1 MPFPFRWIGVIV
13 LQFFSGL
20 AFSQL
25 TITSPVPRMVF
36 QRNLANEASVSI
48 TGIASSSA
56 TTIEARFVPMA
67 VGQGNVTDWTPLKF
81 LPQSTAFHGQ
91 VTVSAGWYRL
101 DVRSRSGRTI
111 TAQTQVNRVG
121 VGEVFIIA
129 GQSNAEGGFQ
139 RPPSSVDDRVMCVDF
154 RQDSLSEQ
162 LIPLQFSHI
171 SYGTSIG
178 PSQPPHIYS
187 ILGDKL
193 AQRLNVPIL
202 FLGAALGGTSSADWQ
217 QSAAGNMGTG
227 RNSAVYRR
235 MGAVLLHYV
244 TRTGARAV
252 LWHQG
257 ESDLHSSTQT
267 YFDNI
272 KYVIEKSRQQ
282 LGGKPLAWSVSRA
295 SYIFGQTSPSVIAAQ
310 NQLISNVFNVFAG
323 PATDGITGPDNRFDD
338 LHFGGNGLYRF
349 ASAWDESL
357 TASFFQNALPV
368 MPTDSASLI
377 TSGYTIPLTRR
388 PGETIAVA
396 SVRSD
401 AHESDNQYVAQI
413 IRASDGMLM
422 QESSPTTDNPI
433 SMVLPFVL
441 ANGQYRLRTRSTH
454 PVVLGTLGEPFN
466 VQQDAT
472 PRPQPPIQRLP
483 VSGGTADTTIRRF
496 GYRYETGSH
505 SFYGLIQA
513 TSPVEVRLQ
522 SLDGSGFNDSDWHLA
537 PPSSQAPD
545 YDQFADF
552 NYIRNYP
559 PIAGGVGGVIPGRYR
574 FSIRR
579 QGSTGPGLWY
589 ELTLLDGRNI
599 LYYPMEPIGAVPPVL
614 TITNSVTPCLVGS
627 FAVAVDVAESAPQT
641 GNVFSVKLSDANGS
655 FTNETTIGTGTTS
668 PIAVNLSPTLPV
680 GSNYRIRVVASNP
693 AVASAPSQSFS
704 ICAGADLSMQMAIS
718 NRASLTSQPVTLTVV
733 LTNAGPMDATNVKAS
748 SILPDGMNFVDAA
761 SGAISTAANTV
772 SINAGNLLNGAS
784 KSFTFR
790 VKPTK
795 NGTFFTSAQITAS
808 NQFDPDSQPNSG
820 TGDGQDDEATVDLR
834 TPDSGAFISVS
845 PNPGQVPLP
854 PVQSS
859 QPPADNTKADLSL
872 AIATNSLVVSANQVV
887 NIPLTVSNSG
897 GANATNVSVQ
907 ALLPT
912 GWQLTTTEGLTVNGQ
927 TVSGTIGSIAAGSTG
942 TRVLVVKITQ
952 AGTLQAQ
959 VAGASPSDTDST
971 PGNGYTKGEDDE
983 ARLSLRI
990 K

>member
-1 MPFPFRWIGVIV
+1 
-13 LQFFSGL
+13 
-20 AFSQL
+20 
-25 TITSPVPRMVF
+25 MVF

-48 TGIASSSA
+48 TGITSSSA
-56 TTIEARFVPMA
+56 SIVEARFVPLA
-67 VGQGNVTDWTPLKF
+67 VGQGNVTDWTPLPF
-81 LPQSTAFHGQ
+81 RPQSTAFRGHI
-91 VTVSAGWYRL
+91 TVSAGWYRL
-101 DVRSRSGRTI
+101 DVRSRSGTTI
-111 TAQTQVNRVG
+111 IAQSQVNRVG

-139 RPPSSVDDRVMCVDF
+139 RPPSAVDDRVMCVDF

-171 SYGTSIG
+171 SYGTNIG

-202 FLGAALGGTSSADWQ
+202 FLGAALGGTSSTDWQ

-257 ESDLHSSTQT
+257 ESDIHSSTQT

-282 LGGKPLAWSVSRA
+282 LGGKPLAWCVSRA
-295 SYIFGQTSPSVIAAQ
+295 SYIFGQTSSSVIAAQ
-310 NQLISNVFNVFAG
+310 NQLISSVFNVFAG
-323 PATDGITGPDNRFDD
+323 PATDGIIGPDNRFDD
-338 LHFGGNGLYRF
+338 LHFGGNGLFRF

-357 TASFFQNALPV
+357 TSSFFQNALPV

-388 PGETIAVA
+388 PGETVAVA

-401 AHESDNQYVAQI
+401 AHASDNQYVAQI
-413 IRASDGMLM
+413 IRASDGALM
-422 QESSPTTDNPI
+422 AESSPTTDNPI
-433 SMVLPFVL
+433 SMVLPFTL
-441 ANGQYRLRTRSTH
+441 ANGQYRLRTRSTN
-454 PVVLGTLGEPFN
+454 PALLGTLGEPFN

-472 PRPQPPIQRLP
+472 PQPQPPIQRMP
-483 VSGGTADTTIRRF
+483 ISGGTADTTIRRF
-496 GYRYETGSH
+496 GYRFETGSH

-513 TSPVEVRLQ
+513 SSPVEVRLQ

-537 PPSSQAPD
+537 PVSSQAPD

-559 PIAGGVGGVIPGRYR
+559 PISGGVGGVIPGRYR

-579 QGSTGPGLWY
+579 QGDTGPGLWY
-589 ELTLLDGRNI
+589 EMKLLDGRNI
-599 LYYPMEPIGAVPPVL
+599 LYYPMEPVGAVPTVL
-614 TITNSVTPCLVGS
+614 TISNSPAPCQVNTFS
-627 FAVAVDVAESAPQT
+627 VAVDVTESAVKAD
-641 GNVFSVKLSDANGS
+641 NVFSVKLSDANGS
-655 FTNETTIGTGTTS
+655 FASETTIGSGTTS
-668 PIAVNLSPTLPV
+668 PIAVSLSPTIPP
-680 GSNYRIRVVASNP
+680 GANYRIRVVASNP

-704 ICAGADLSMQMAIS
+704 ICAGADLSMNMAIS
-718 NRASLTSQPVTLTVV
+718 NRTLETSQPVTLTVV
-733 LTNAGPMDATNVKAS
+733 LANAGPMDATNVQAS
-748 SILPDGMNFVDAA
+748 SILPDGMSFVDGS
-761 SGAISTAANTV
+761 SGAISATANTV

-784 KSFTFR
+784 KSFVFR
-790 VKPTK
+790 IKASRT
-795 NGTFFTSAQITAS
+795 GTFFTSAQITAS

-820 TGDGQDDEATVDLR
+820 TGSGQDDEATVDFR
-834 TPDSGAFISVS
+834 TPNSGTFISVS

-859 QPPADNTKADLSL
+859 QPPTDGTKADLSL
-872 AIATNSLVVSANQVV
+872 SIATNTLVVSADQTV
-887 NIPLTVSNSG
+887 NIPLTVRNSG
-897 GANATNVSVQ
+897 GAAATNVSVQ

-912 GWQLTTTEGLTVNGQ
+912 GWQLATTGLTASGQ
-927 TVSGTIGSIAAGSTG
+927 TVTGTIGSIAVGSTG
-942 TRVLVVKITQ
+942 TFTLAVRVTQ
-952 AGTLQAQ
+952 PGTLQAQ
-959 VAGASPSDTDST
+959 IAGASPADPDST

-983 ARLSLRI
+983 ATIRLRL